1 VNLRTVF
8 RPFHD
13 ADQIEGT
20 TTDQQRSEHERQVRG
35 ARLATARRQSAWVEI
50 PETRL
55 VRRGP
60 FFVDADTDFL
70 YILRRGVVFE
80 PGGATIGYVS
90 PDAPMTFT
98 VNQDDD
104 VVFIE
109 HPGGP
114 RTWSRIVE
122 RKARREHRAAS

>member
-1 VNLRTVF
+1 V
-8 RPFHD
+8 
-13 ADQIEGT
+13 
-20 TTDQQRSEHERQVRG
+20 RQ
-35 ARLATARRQSAWVEI
+35 ARLANARRQAAWVEI

-60 FFVDADTDFL
+60 FFVDAETDLL

-80 PGGATIGYVS
+80 PGGATIAYVP
-90 PDAPMTFT
+90 PDTALTFT
-98 VNQDDD
+98 VRQNDD

-114 RTWSRIVE
+114 RTWSEIVE
-122 RKARREHRAAS
+122 RKAAR